1 MNVRSTKKRETGSA
15 AEAQMLPTV
24 VEWPQ
29 EETMA
34 EEREGAVKTMGG
46 RAKSRVAVP
55 LEGETGMSTRL
66 SSNGYREQG
75 PSGK

>member
-1 MNVRSTKKRETGSA
+1 MNVRSTKKLETGSA

-34 EEREGAVKTMGG
+34 EERKGAIKTMGG
-46 RAKSRVAVP
+46 RARVG
-55 LEGETGMSTRL
+55 L
-66 SSNGYREQG
+66 
-75 PSGK
+75 